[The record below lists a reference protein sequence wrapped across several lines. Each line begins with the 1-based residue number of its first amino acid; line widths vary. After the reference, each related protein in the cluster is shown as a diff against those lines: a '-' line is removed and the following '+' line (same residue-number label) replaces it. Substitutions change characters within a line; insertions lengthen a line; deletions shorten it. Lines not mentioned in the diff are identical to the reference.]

1 MRYQQQQLTIRLTMS
16 YKFLPLVF
24 LGFILNL
31 SSNKITSKSLYK
43 STSSKTEVA
52 KPKKIAEN
60 KVLSFEEKTE
70 LLYNEIEAGQ
80 YTLPNMETFI
90 KAYEGYS
97 ALENQGKVKNNIL
110 TIVDFSFSSTK
121 ERMWVIDMENKKV
134 VLQTLVS
141 HGMNSGTEYA
151 KSFSNQNESFKSS
164 LGFFITGETYNGK
177 HGISLKLDG
186 QEYGL
191 NDKARERAVV
201 VHGADYVSKRL
212 ANRQGYI
219 GRSQGCPAVAPAVAK
234 KLINT
239 IKNKSVLFSY
249 HPTRMYVNKSR
260 LVS

>member
-1 MRYQQQQLTIRLTMS
+1 MS

-121 ERMWVIDMENKKV
+121 ERMWVIDMENKEV

-177 HGISLKLDG
+177 HGISLQLVG
-186 QEYGL
+186 Q
-191 NDKARERAVV
+191 
-201 VHGADYVSKRL
+201 
-212 ANRQGYI
+212 
-219 GRSQGCPAVAPAVAK
+219 
-234 KLINT
+234 
-239 IKNKSVLFSY
+239 
-249 HPTRMYVNKSR
+249 
-260 LVS
+260 

>member
-1 MRYQQQQLTIRLTMS
+1 MS

-24 LGFILNL
+24 LGFILNF
-31 SSNKITSKSLYK
+31 SDSKTTTKNIYK
-43 STSSKTEVA
+43 SDSAKTENA
-52 KPKKIAEN
+52 APKNIAEN

-70 LLYNEIEAGQ
+70 ILYHEIEAGQ
-80 YTLPNMETFI
+80 YSLPNLETFI
-90 KAYEGYS
+90 KAFEGYT
-97 ALENQGKVKNNIL
+97 ALETQGKVKNNIL

-164 LGFFITGETYNGK
+164 LGFFLTGETYTGK

-201 VHGADYVSKRL
+201 VHGADYVSKKL

-219 GRSQGCPAVAPAVAK
+219 GRSQGCPAVAPEVAS
-234 KLINT
+234 KLIET
-239 IKNKSVLFSY
+239 IKNKSVLFIY
-249 HPTRMYVNKSR
+249 HPTRMYVNKSK

>member
-1 MRYQQQQLTIRLTMS
+1 MN
-16 YKFLPLVF
+16 F
-24 LGFILNL
+24 
-31 SSNKITSKSLYK
+31 SSNKTTSKSIYK
-43 STSSKTEVA
+43 SNSVQTEEA
-52 KPKKIAEN
+52 KPTRLAEN
-60 KVLSFEEKTE
+60 KVLSFEEKTT

-80 YTLPNMETFI
+80 YALPNLETFI

-97 ALENQGKVKNNIL
+97 ALENQGKVENTTL

-134 VLQTLVS
+134 LLQTLVS
-141 HGMNSGTEYA
+141 HGMNSGKEFA

-219 GRSQGCPAVAPAVAK
+219 GRSQGCPAVAPEVAS

-239 IKNKSVLFSY
+239 IKNKSVLFIY
-249 HPTRMYVNKSR
+249 HPTRMYVSKSR

>member
-1 MRYQQQQLTIRLTMS
+1 MTYR
-16 YKFLPLVF
+16 FLPLVF
-24 LGFILNL
+24 LGFILNF
-31 SSNKITSKSLYK
+31 STTKTTSKSIYK
-43 STSSKTEVA
+43 SDSVKTETA
-52 KPKKIAEN
+52 KPAKLAEN

-70 LLYNEIEAGQ
+70 LLYNGIEAGQ
-80 YTLPNMETFI
+80 YTLPNLVTFI

-97 ALENQGKVKNNIL
+97 ALEIQGKVKNSIL

-134 VLQTLVS
+134 LLQTLVS
-141 HGMNSGTEYA
+141 HGMNSGKEFA

-191 NDKARERAVV
+191 NDKTRERAVV

-219 GRSQGCPAVAPAVAK
+219 GRSQGCPAVAPEVAS

-239 IKNKSVLFSY
+239 IKNKSVLFIY
-249 HPTRMYVNKSR
+249 HPTRMYVSKSR

>member
-1 MRYQQQQLTIRLTMS
+1 MS

-80 YTLPNMETFI
+80 YTLPHMETFI

-191 NDKARERAVV
+191 NDNARERAVV
-201 VHGADYVSKRL
+201 VHGADYVSKKL

-219 GRSQGCPAVAPAVAK
+219 GRSQGCPAVPYEVHK
-234 KLINT
+234 KLIET
-239 IKNKSVLFSY
+239 IKDKSCIFIY
-249 HPTRMYVNKSR
+249 HPSRNYVAKSK

>member
-1 MRYQQQQLTIRLTMS
+1 MS

-24 LGFILNL
+24 LGFILSL
-31 SSNKITSKSLYK
+31 STNKTTFKSVSKSNAA
-43 STSSKTEVA
+43 KTVVA
-52 KPKKIAEN
+52 KPTIIAEN
-60 KVLSFEEKTE
+60 KILSFEEKTE
-70 LLYNEIEAGQ
+70 MLYHEIEKGK
-80 YTLPNMETFI
+80 YTLPNIDTFV
-90 KAYEGYS
+90 KAFEGYT
-97 ALENQGKVKNNIL
+97 ALEKQGKVKNNIL

-121 ERMWVIDMENKKV
+121 ERMWVIDMENKKIL
-134 VLQTLVS
+134 LQTLVS

-186 QEYGL
+186 QEHGL
-191 NDKARERAVV
+191 NDNARERAVV
-201 VHGADYVSKRL
+201 VHGADYVSKKL

-219 GRSQGCPAVAPAVAK
+219 GRSQGCPAVSPQVAS
-234 KLINT
+234 KLIKT
-239 IKNKSVLFSY
+239 IKNKSVLFIY

>member
-1 MRYQQQQLTIRLTMS
+1 MS

-24 LGFILNL
+24 LGFILNF
-31 SSNKITSKSLYK
+31 SPTKTTSKNIYK
-43 STSSKTEVA
+43 SNSVKTETA
-52 KPKKIAEN
+52 QPTKLAEN
-60 KVLSFEEKTE
+60 KVLSFEEKTTVI
-70 LLYNEIEAGQ
+70 YNEIEAGH
-80 YTLPNMETFI
+80 YTLPNLETFI
-90 KAYEGYS
+90 KAFEGYT
-97 ALENQGKVKNNIL
+97 ALENQGKVKNTIL

-164 LGFFITGETYNGK
+164 LGFFITGETYRGK

-186 QEYGL
+186 QENGL

-201 VHGADYVSKRL
+201 VHGADYVSKKL
-212 ANRQGYI
+212 AHRQGYI
-219 GRSQGCPAVAPAVAK
+219 GRSQGCPAVAPEVAST
-234 KLINT
+234 LINT
-239 IKNKSVLFSY
+239 IKNNSVLFIY

>member
-1 MRYQQQQLTIRLTMS
+1 MS

-31 SSNKITSKSLYK
+31 SNDKTTTKSIYK
-43 STSSKTEVA
+43 SESVKIEAA
-52 KPKKIAEN
+52 KATVIAEN
-60 KVLSFEEKTE
+60 KVLSFAEKTE
-70 LLYNEIEAGQ
+70 VLYNEIEKGQ
-80 YTLPNMETFI
+80 YTLPNLETFVQ
-90 KAYEGYS
+90 AFEGYTS
-97 ALENQGKVKNNIL
+97 LEAQGKVKNNIL

-141 HGMNSGTEYA
+141 HGMNSGKEFA
-151 KSFSNQNESFKSS
+151 NSFSNQNESFKSS
-164 LGFFITGETYNGK
+164 LGFFITGETYTGK

-201 VHGADYVSKRL
+201 VHGAEYVSKKL

-219 GRSQGCPAVAPAVAK
+219 GRSQGCPAVAPEVAPT
-234 KLINT
+234 LINT
-239 IKNKSVLFSY
+239 IKNQSVLFIY
-249 HPTRMYVNKSR
+249 HPTRMYVSKSK

>member
-1 MRYQQQQLTIRLTMS
+1 MS

-191 NDKARERAVV
+191 NDNARERAVV
-201 VHGADYVSKRL
+201 VHGADYVSKKL

-219 GRSQGCPAVAPAVAK
+219 GRSQGCPAVAPEVAK

-239 IKNKSVLFSY
+239 IKNKSVLYIY
-249 HPTRMYVNKSR
+249 HPTRKYVNKSR

>member
-1 MRYQQQQLTIRLTMS
+1 MS

-24 LGFILNL
+24 LGFILNF
-31 SSNKITSKSLYK
+31 SNTKTTSKSIYK
-43 STSSKTEVA
+43 SDSAKTEAA
-52 KPKKIAEN
+52 KPATLAKN
-60 KVLSFEEKTE
+60 KVVTFEEKTIT
-70 LLYNEIEAGQ
+70 LYNEIEAGQ
-80 YTLPNMETFI
+80 YSLPNLETFI
-90 KAYEGYS
+90 KAFEGYH

-134 VLQTLVS
+134 ILQTLVS
-141 HGMNSGTEYA
+141 HGMNSGKEFA

-191 NDKARERAVV
+191 NDNARERAVV
-201 VHGADYVSKRL
+201 VHGADYVSKSL

-219 GRSQGCPAVAPAVAK
+219 GRSQGCPAVAPEVAS
-234 KLINT
+234 KLIKT
-239 IKNKSVLFSY
+239 IKNKSVLFIY
-249 HPTRMYVNKSR
+249 HPTRMYVSKSR

>member
-1 MRYQQQQLTIRLTMS
+1 MS

-24 LGFILNL
+24 LGFILNI
-31 SSNKITSKSLYK
+31 SNTKTTSKSIYK
-43 STSSKTEVA
+43 SHSAKTEAA
-52 KPKKIAEN
+52 KPATLAKN
-60 KVLSFEEKTE
+60 KVVTFEEKTIT
-70 LLYNEIEAGQ
+70 LYNEIEAGQ
-80 YTLPNMETFI
+80 YSLPNLETFI
-90 KAYEGYS
+90 KAFEGYH

-134 VLQTLVS
+134 ILQTLVS
-141 HGMNSGTEYA
+141 HGMNSGKEFA

-164 LGFFITGETYNGK
+164 LGFFITGETYIGK

-191 NDKARERAVV
+191 NDNARERAVV
-201 VHGADYVSKRL
+201 VHGADYVSKSL

-219 GRSQGCPAVAPAVAK
+219 GRSQGCPAVAPEVAS
-234 KLINT
+234 KLIKT
-239 IKNKSVLFSY
+239 IKNKSVLFIY

-260 LVS
+260 LIS

>member
-1 MRYQQQQLTIRLTMS
+1 MS

-191 NDKARERAVV
+191 NDNASERAVV
-201 VHGADYVSKRL
+201 VHGADYVSKKL

-219 GRSQGCPAVAPAVAK
+219 GRSQGCPAVAPEVAK

-239 IKNKSVLFSY
+239 IKNKSVLFIY
-249 HPTRMYVNKSR
+249 HPTRKYVNKSR

>member
-1 MRYQQQQLTIRLTMS
+1 MTYR
-16 YKFLPLVF
+16 FLPLVF
-24 LGFILNL
+24 LGFILNF
-31 SSNKITSKSLYK
+31 STTKTTSKSIYK
-43 STSSKTEVA
+43 SDSVKTEAA
-52 KPKKIAEN
+52 KPAKLAEN

-70 LLYNEIEAGQ
+70 LLYNGIEAGQ
-80 YTLPNMETFI
+80 YTLPNLETFI

-97 ALENQGKVKNNIL
+97 ALEIQGKVKNSIL

-134 VLQTLVS
+134 LLQTLVS
-141 HGMNSGTEYA
+141 HGMNSGKEFA
-151 KSFSNQNESFKSS
+151 KTFSNQNESFKSS

-191 NDKARERAVV
+191 NDNARQRSVV

-219 GRSQGCPAVAPAVAK
+219 GRSQGCPAVSPEVAS

-239 IKNKSVLFSY
+239 IKNKSVLFIY
-249 HPTRMYVNKSR
+249 HPTRMYVSKSR

>member
-1 MRYQQQQLTIRLTMS
+1 MN
-16 YKFLPLVF
+16 YKLLPLVF

-191 NDKARERAVV
+191 NDNARERAVV
-201 VHGADYVSKRL
+201 VHGADYVSKKL

-239 IKNKSVLFSY
+239 IKNKSVLFIY

>member
-1 MRYQQQQLTIRLTMS
+1 MS
-16 YKFLPLVF
+16 YRFLPLVF
-24 LGFILNL
+24 LGFILNF
-31 SSNKITSKSLYK
+31 SGNKTTTKNIHKSYSAK
-43 STSSKTEVA
+43 AEVS
-52 KPKKIAEN
+52 KPKTLAEN
-60 KVLSFEEKTE
+60 KTLSFEENTT
-70 LLYNEIEAGQ
+70 LLYNEIEAGK
-80 YTLPNMETFI
+80 YSLPNLETFI
-90 KAYEGYS
+90 KAFEGYTT
-97 ALENQGKVKNNIL
+97 LENQGKVQNNIL

-121 ERMWVIDMENKKV
+121 ERMWVLDMENKKV
-134 VLQTLVS
+134 ILQTLVS

-191 NDKARERAVV
+191 NDNARERAVV
-201 VHGADYVSKRL
+201 IHGADYVSKKL

-219 GRSQGCPAVAPAVAK
+219 GRSQGCPAVSPEVAP
-234 KLINT
+234 KLIRL
-239 IKNKSVLFSY
+239 IKNKSVLFIY

>member
-1 MRYQQQQLTIRLTMS
+1 MS

-24 LGFILNL
+24 LGFILNF
-31 SSNKITSKSLYK
+31 SNTKTTSKSIYK
-43 STSSKTEVA
+43 SDSVKNESA
-52 KPKKIAEN
+52 KPTTLAEN
-60 KVLSFEEKTE
+60 KVLSFEEKTTV
-70 LLYNEIEAGQ
+70 LYNEIEAGQ
-80 YTLPNMETFI
+80 YSLPNLETFI
-90 KAYEGYS
+90 KAFEGYNT
-97 ALENQGKVKNNIL
+97 LENQGKVKNNIL

-141 HGMNSGTEYA
+141 HGMNSGKEFA

-201 VHGADYVSKRL
+201 VHGADYVSKKL

-219 GRSQGCPAVAPAVAK
+219 GRSQGCPAVAPEVAPI
-234 KLINT
+234 LINT
-239 IKNKSVLFSY
+239 IKNKSVLFIY
-249 HPTRMYVNKSR
+249 HPTRMYVSKSR

>member
-1 MRYQQQQLTIRLTMS
+1 MT

-24 LGFILNL
+24 LGFILNF
-31 SSNKITSKSLYK
+31 SSNKTTSKSIYK
-43 STSSKTEVA
+43 SNSVQTEAA
-52 KPKKIAEN
+52 KSTKIAKNNE
-60 KVLSFEEKTE
+60 LSFEEKTT

-80 YTLPNMETFI
+80 YTLPNLETFI

-97 ALENQGKVKNNIL
+97 ALENQGKIENTTL

-141 HGMNSGTEYA
+141 HGMNSGKEFA

-212 ANRQGYI
+212 ANKQGYI
-219 GRSQGCPAVAPAVAK
+219 GRSQGCPAVAPEVAS

-239 IKNKSVLFSY
+239 IKNKSVLFIY
-249 HPTRMYVNKSR
+249 HPTRMYVSKSR
-260 LVS
+260 LIS

>member
-1 MRYQQQQLTIRLTMS
+1 MPSQQLTTRLTMS
-16 YKFLPLVF
+16 YRFLPLVF
-24 LGFILNL
+24 LGFILNF
-31 SSNKITSKSLYK
+31 SGNKTTTKNIHKSYSAK
-43 STSSKTEVA
+43 AEVS
-52 KPKKIAEN
+52 KPKTLAEN
-60 KVLSFEEKTE
+60 KTLSFEENTT
-70 LLYNEIEAGQ
+70 LLYNEIEAGK
-80 YTLPNMETFI
+80 YSLPNLETFI
-90 KAYEGYS
+90 KAFEGYTT
-97 ALENQGKVKNNIL
+97 LENQGKVQNNIL

-121 ERMWVIDMENKKV
+121 ERMWVLDMENKKV
-134 VLQTLVS
+134 ILQTLVS

-191 NDKARERAVV
+191 NDNARERAVV
-201 VHGADYVSKRL
+201 IHGADYVSKKL

-219 GRSQGCPAVAPAVAK
+219 GRSQGCPAVSPEVAP
-234 KLINT
+234 KLIRL
-239 IKNKSVLFSY
+239 IKNKSVLFIY

>member
-1 MRYQQQQLTIRLTMS
+1 MS

-24 LGFILNL
+24 LGFILSL
-31 SSNKITSKSLYK
+31 SNNKTTSKSINKSESVKTEATK
-43 STSSKTEVA
+43 STLIA
-52 KPKKIAEN
+52 ANKI
-60 KVLSFEEKTE
+60 VSFEEKTE
-70 LLYNEIEAGQ
+70 LLYNEIEAGN
-80 YTLPNMETFI
+80 YSLPKLETFI
-90 KAYEGYS
+90 KAFEGYS
-97 ALENQGKVKNNIL
+97 ALENQGKVRNNIL

-121 ERMWVIDMENKKV
+121 ERMWVIDMEIKKV

-164 LGFFITGETYNGK
+164 LGFFITGETYIGK

-191 NDKARERAVV
+191 NDNARERAVV
-201 VHGADYVSKRL
+201 IHGADYVSKKL

-219 GRSQGCPAVAPAVAK
+219 GRSQGCPAVAPEVAS
-234 KLINT
+234 KLIQT
-239 IKNKSVLFSY
+239 IKNKSVLFIY

>member
-1 MRYQQQQLTIRLTMS
+1 MS

-24 LGFILNL
+24 LGFILSL
-31 SSNKITSKSLYK
+31 SVNKTNTKSV
-43 STSSKTEVA
+43 SKTNAFKTDVL
-52 KPKKIAEN
+52 KPVIIAEN
-60 KVLSFEEKTE
+60 KVLTFEDKTE
-70 LLYNEIEAGQ
+70 LLYNEIEKGN
-80 YTLPNMETFI
+80 YTLPKLETFI
-90 KAYEGYS
+90 KAFEGYS
-97 ALENQGKVKNNIL
+97 ALENQGKVRNNIL
-110 TIVDFSFSSTK
+110 TIVDFSYSSTK

-164 LGFFITGETYNGK
+164 LGFFITGETYTGK

-186 QEYGL
+186 QENGL
-191 NDKARERAVV
+191 NDNARERAVV
-201 VHGADYVSKRL
+201 VHGADYVSKKL
-212 ANRQGYI
+212 ANAQGYI
-219 GRSQGCPAVAPAVAK
+219 GRSQGCPAVCPKIAS

-239 IKNKSVLFSY
+239 IKNKSVLFIY